1 MAITTQLVGKL
12 GGGEGYHFIPSPVRT
27 YQLPPN
33 SSGWAIS
40 VARTSGTAAIAFT
53 ITNRTTGEI
62 VTVRSTFPSGS
73 VVEVTSVNGK
83 SFKDA
88 ARDGMNL
95 TFANANVVVS
105 IASGGGTPPLV

>member
-1 MAITTQLVGKL
+1 MAITTQLIGAL
-12 GGGEGYHFIPSPVRT
+12 GANGYHFIPSQGRT

-33 SSGWAIS
+33 PSGWAIS
-40 VARTSGTAAIAFT
+40 VARTSGTAAIDFT

-62 VTVRSTFPSGS
+62 VTTRSTFPSGS
-73 VVEVTSVNGK
+73 VVEVTRTNGQ
-83 SFKDA
+83 SFNNA

-95 TFANANVVVS
+95 TFANTNVVVS

>member
-12 GGGEGYHFIPSPVRT
+12 GGGEGYHFIPSSGRT

-33 SSGWAIS
+33 SSGWSIS
-40 VARTSGTAAIAFT
+40 VARTSGTAAIDFT

-62 VTVRSTFPSGS
+62 VKGRSTFPSGS
-73 VVEVTSVNGK
+73 VVEVTRINGQ
-83 SFKDA
+83 SFNNA